1 MNGVVWTEGPNS
13 DPQAHGV
20 AFTITHWSVVLLAA
34 QRNTPQSAAALEQLC
49 RNYWYPLYA
58 YVRSRGYSPE
68 DAQDLTQGFFARL
81 LTKDSLAA
89 VHPEHGRFRCFM
101 LATLK
106 RFLINDQKRAR
117 TIKRGGSTVHV
128 PFDGGDAEVQYGLDA
143 SERNSPDRLFD
154 RAWALSVM
162 EAASQHLQE
171 EYRLEGK
178 EKLFERLKLFLARNE
193 TKHTYAET
201 GAELGVSEG
210 AVKMAVLRLR
220 RRYRDLLREEVA
232 QTVSSA
238 ANLEEEMQSLRAAF
252 SR

>member
-1 MNGVVWTEGPNS
+1 MDREVAERPVNS
-13 DPQAHGV
+13 RGQGLFA
-20 AFTITHWSVVLLAA
+20 TTHWSVVLAA
-34 QRNTPQSAAALEQLC
+34 TQRNTPQSAAALEELC
-49 RNYWYPLYA
+49 RTYWYPLYA
-58 YVRSRGYSPE
+58 YVRRHGYSPE

-81 LTKDSLAA
+81 LARDSLAA
-89 VHPEHGRFRCFM
+89 VNPEHGRFRCFM
-101 LATLK
+101 LMALK
-106 RFLINDQKRAR
+106 RFLISDLQRAGA
-117 TIKRGGSTVHV
+117 IKRGGSTVHV
-128 PFDGGDAEVQYGLDA
+128 PFDSANAEAQYRLDA
-143 SERNSPDRLFD
+143 SEQDTPDKLFD

-171 EYRLEGK
+171 ECRLEGK

-193 TKHTYAET
+193 TGRTYAEA
-201 GAELGVSEG
+201 GAELDLSEG

-252 SR
+252 SGT